1 MEFLGNLEKIGETI
15 SVKGKEA
22 VDKAKVLAEIANLKG
37 QVNTCEEVIKQN
49 FLEIGRA
56 YYEGHHEMLEASFEK
71 QCRAI
76 DNARHGISELQA
88 KIEELKEKKN

>member
-37 QVNTCEEVIKQN
+37 QINTCEEVIRQN
-49 FLEIGRA
+49 YLEIGRA
-56 YYEGHHEMLEASFEK
+56 YYEDHREMPDGSFEK

-76 DNARHGISELQA
+76 DNARNGIEELR
-88 KIEELKEKKN
+88 KKVEELKEKKS